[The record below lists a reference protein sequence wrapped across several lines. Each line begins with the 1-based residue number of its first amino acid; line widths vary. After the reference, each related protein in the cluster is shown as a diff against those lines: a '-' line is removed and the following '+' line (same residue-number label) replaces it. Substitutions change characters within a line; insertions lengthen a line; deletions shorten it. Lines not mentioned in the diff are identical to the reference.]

1 MDPLTI
7 VLLAL
12 AAIVLFGVVRSI
24 PRIFSGVRDTIA
36 KFREVGKPPEGPVDE
51 PFDPPSDPDR
61 RA

>member
-7 VLLAL
+7 ILLAF

-24 PRIFSGVRDTIA
+24 PALITRI
-36 KFREVGKPPEGPVDE
+36 REAVEAAGNVGKPPEGPVDE
-51 PFDPPSDPDR
+51 PFDPDR